1 MGEKFARI
9 TGLNRLRTHEAALG
23 EATGGSRDAER
34 LSDPAALAPGLPVT
48 IAIDMAN
55 EPLPVPRPVD
65 RADAVRQFQIMV
77 TMGVV
82 IGRTADL
89 HDLELIA

>member
-1 MGEKFARI
+1 MEFARL
-9 TGLNRLRTHEAALG
+9 TSLSRLSTHEATLG
-23 EATGGSRDAER
+23 EATGGGSDAKR
-34 LSDPAALAPGLPVT
+34 LSDPAVLAPGLPVA
-48 IAIDMAN
+48 IAVNMTN

-65 RADAVRQFQIMV
+65 RTDAVRQFQIMV
-77 TMGVV
+77 TVGVV